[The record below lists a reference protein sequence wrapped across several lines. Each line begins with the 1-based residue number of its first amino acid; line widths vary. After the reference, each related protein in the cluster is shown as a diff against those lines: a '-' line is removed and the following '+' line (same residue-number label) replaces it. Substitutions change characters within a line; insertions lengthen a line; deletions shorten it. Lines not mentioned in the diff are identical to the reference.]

1 VSRTITTGAIT
12 GLALAVFASCGPSI
26 AARVDDGVITTRVRT
41 ALLYDTALAVR
52 RLTVVTVDG
61 VVSLSGVVGSA
72 AEAER
77 AVDLARRVSGVRDV
91 QSQLTIGSGATG
103 LEPEARSP

>member
-1 VSRTITTGAIT
+1 MSRTITTGAIT
-12 GLALAVFASCGPSI
+12 GLALAMLASCGPSI

-61 VVSLSGVVGSA
+61 VVSLSGVVGSVE
-72 AEAER
+72 EAQR
-77 AVDLARRVSGVRDV
+77 AVELARGVAGVRDV
-91 QSQLTIGSGATG
+91 RSQLTI
-103 LEPEARSP
+103 RSPGRPHQRPAPSA